1 MSKIAF
7 ETRVDMKTLDYE
19 KTCDILNRIMQFE
32 LAGVVR
38 YTHYALMI
46 TGPYRIPLVEFLKGQ
61 ATESLQHAQQ
71 AGEILTGLSG
81 HPAQKIA
88 PISESHQHTIYDIL
102 SESFEHES
110 AALSLYREL
119 LEVSRDASVY
129 IEEYAR
135 DLIGQEELH
144 SLELKKM
151 LRDFE
156 PVEAHPV

>member
-1 MSKIAF
+1 MNK
-7 ETRVDMKTLDYE
+7 LDND

-38 YTHYALMI
+38 YTHSALMI
-46 TGPYRIPLVEFLKGQ
+46 TGPYRIPLVEFLKEQ
-61 ATESLQHAQQ
+61 ASESLTHAQQ
-71 AGEILTGLSG
+71 AGEILTGLGG
-81 HPAQKIA
+81 HPTQEIA
-88 PISESHQHTIYDIL
+88 EIRESHQHSIYDIL
-102 SESFEHES
+102 SESFEHEN

-119 LEVSRDASVY
+119 LDVAQDASVY

-156 PVEAHPV
+156 IDISPAS

>member
-1 MSKIAF
+1 
-7 ETRVDMKTLDYE
+7 MKALDYE

-46 TGPYRIPLVEFLKGQ
+46 TGPYRIPLVDFLKGQ

-88 PISESHQHTIYDIL
+88 PISESHKHTIYDIL

-119 LEVSRDASVY
+119 LEVAQDASVY

-135 DLIGQEELH
+135 DLIGQVELH
-144 SLELKKM
+144 SLELQKM

-156 PVEAHPV
+156 SVEAQPT

>member
-1 MSKIAF
+1 MNS
-7 ETRVDMKTLDYE
+7 LDHE
-19 KTCDILNRIMQFE
+19 KTCEILNRIMQFE
-32 LAGVVR
+32 LSGVVR

-46 TGPYRIPLVEFLKGQ
+46 TGPYRIPLVEFLKEQ
-61 ATESLQHAQQ
+61 ATESLLHAQQ
-71 AGEILTGLSG
+71 AGEILTGLGG
-81 HPAQKIA
+81 HPTQEIAQ
-88 PISESHQHTIYDIL
+88 ISESHQHSIYDIL
-102 SESFEHES
+102 TESFDHES

-119 LEVSRDASVY
+119 LEVAQDASVY

-156 PVEAHPV
+156 LVDYQPRK